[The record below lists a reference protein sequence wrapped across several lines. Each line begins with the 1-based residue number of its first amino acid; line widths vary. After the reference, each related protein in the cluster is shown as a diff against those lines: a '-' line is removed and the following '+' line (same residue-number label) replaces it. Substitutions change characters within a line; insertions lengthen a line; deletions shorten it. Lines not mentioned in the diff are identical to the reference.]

1 MIDPVKFEIDI
12 TSDRI
17 PNRTVQLDPAVSD
30 VDIYENI
37 DFPFLTAKILITD
50 EMNFLERFD
59 IIGGERVQIKLT
71 NMKSKKDGGPQVK
84 PIIKKFYVSQILTAN
99 RGEDNRTQTI
109 ALHLI
114 EDIGFESNLQNLN
127 VVYKGKCSDI
137 ITKIVSNYLGKELD
151 TEAKDIQTLKAIVP
165 NLSPLDAC
173 TWFSNRATTTDGY
186 PFFFYSTLVDKNL
199 QFNDLGTLLERAV
212 LNPTDDKGDSPT
224 FKYSKSASMSEDHI
238 IAYNTIY
245 DYKLR
250 NTENLYSLVSQGL
263 IGSKQQFVNS
273 SAVAETANTNFNFNV
288 SEDLLTI
295 FKFNLLPK
303 KQNNLLFSDLFKFNG
318 KSFNELKSRT
328 ITQFGGSNSHRTTKS
343 SDYDRS
349 YSEDIS
355 KAHYKNTTKSQA
367 LLEYM
372 FKAPLTFSVTGN
384 EFARGLHNNT
394 IGRRIRLQFLP
405 TDTFAQPDNLNDSK
419 LSGEYL
425 ITGARHVLKRER
437 YDITFSGARF
447 ANMEIPEV
455 NTRQAPVYD
464 FDKGGPG

>member
-17 PNRTVQLDPAVSD
+17 PDRTVQLDPAVSD
-30 VDIYENI
+30 IDIYENI

-59 IIGGERVQIKLT
+59 IIGGERVEMRLLNTKGQ
-71 NMKSKKDGGPQVK
+71 KDGGPETKEIV
-84 PIIKKFYVSQILTAN
+84 KKFYVSQVLHAN
-99 RGEDNRTQTI
+99 RGDDNRTQTI
-109 ALHLI
+109 GLHLI

-127 VVYKGKCSDI
+127 VVYNGKSSDI

-151 TEAKDIQTLKAIVP
+151 TEAKDIQTMKAIVP

-173 TWFSNRATTTDGY
+173 TWFANRATTTEGY

-212 LNPTDDKGDSPT
+212 LNPTDDKGNAPT
-224 FKYSKSASMSEDHI
+224 FKYSKSASMAEDHI

-250 NTENLYSLVSQGL
+250 NTENLYSLIGQGL
-263 IGSKQQFVNS
+263 IGSKQQFINS
-273 SAVAETANTNFNFNV
+273 SGGPETAKLDFNFNV
-288 SEDLLTI
+288 SEDLLTG
-295 FKFNLLPK
+295 FKFNVLPK

-343 SDYDRS
+343 KDFIRS

-372 FKAPLTFSVTGN
+372 FKAPLTFSVAGN

-394 IGRRIRLQFLP
+394 IGRRIKLQFLP
-405 TDTFAQPDNLNDSK
+405 TDPLAQPDNLNDSK

-437 YDITFSGARF
+437 YDVTFTGARF
-447 ANMEIPEV
+447 SNMEIPEV
-455 NTRQAPVYD
+455 NTREPPAYD
-464 FDKGGPG
+464 LEKGGPQ